1 MAAKIKLTITTSSP
15 TSFCNYLQLLFQEP
29 SPVLDSSRS
38 YPIDPLGGLHQILL
52 TAMMATAFCQT
63 TPHPLGDPAYRRC
76 SKLTKTREL
85 HLSTIGPSIPKNFL
99 FPQTRHLFGPTPQT
113 LIQAAAFL
121 EQIKSACSLSLE
133 FQRFQDVASSGQP
146 HANSRGAGSVQ
157 TGKQVVRFQHSPS
170 GGNAVHHPGN
180 RLCQSGYMSVPPDN
194 RVPAPDKDPKLT
206 F

>member
-15 TSFCNYLQLLFQEP
+15 TSFCHYLQLLFQEH

-38 YPIDPLGGLHQILL
+38 YPIDPLGGPHQILL

-63 TPHPLGDPAYRRC
+63 TPHPLGRPAYRRC

-113 LIQAAAFL
+113 PIQAATFL
-121 EQIKSACSLSLE
+121 EQIKSVLPQPRISKIPRCGIFRSATCKLTRCGISADR
-133 FQRFQDVASSGQP
+133 QTSGQVSTQP
-146 HANSRGAGSVQ
+146 KWGECS
-157 TGKQVVRFQHSPS
+157 TPPGKS
-170 GGNAVHHPGN
+170 AVPIRIHI
-180 RLCQSGYMSVPPDN
+180 RS
-194 RVPAPDKDPKLT
+194 T
-206 F
+206 